1 MEGSESE
8 AVFESLNLNPQLFI
22 NEVLNSVGDLFDG
35 AFDFYQQQAS
45 TLLKA
50 EGTDRAQD
58 LDEGI
63 AYIRNMIQEAFDK
76 RLGMWEKYC
85 LRNCFVVPEGFAL
98 PKADLSP
105 EKMIGTAKAYKG
117 LYYFEENE
125 SPGDSSIDQDAFCD
139 PELDAQLDSL
149 RDKLSMVG
157 KESAELDCEL
167 QALEKQSIISNH
179 CDASINEELQL
190 YEQNPSHEMLQELR
204 TKMEKRKT
212 RKEKVIEQMKPA
224 QMYNRN
230 NDLPMIN
237 YNEGPFKA
245 TLEDLQEFMADINK
259 LGES

>member
-98 PKADLSP
+98 PKA
-105 EKMIGTAKAYKG
+105 
-117 LYYFEENE
+117 NE